1 MNLNFQIMKM
11 FQQLFK
17 NLRIIRKNCFPAP
30 FWADMVMKE
39 DSSGVGVPGHQIRVN
54 LDKSEGHRTE
64 RLKVFKKNKFCS
76 YFNKF

>member
-1 MNLNFQIMKM
+1 M

-39 DSSGVGVPGHQIRVN
+39 DSLGVGVPGHQVN
-54 LDKSEGHRTE
+54 SKSRYMRRSQNRIFE
-64 RLKVFKKNKFCS
+64 FDMFCS
-76 YFNKF
+76 LISFVVRKVLF